1 VVLGGVIQSDNP
13 KKIKTKK
20 HRKSM
25 IGIIGGS
32 GVYHFFETEKEKIV
46 KTKYGD
52 VKIKVTDYKGKEI
65 AFLARHG
72 EKHSIAPH
80 KINYKAN
87 ILALKKI
94 GIERILAT
102 TAVGS
107 MNPDFKPGEFVL
119 LKQFMDFTKKRE
131 YTLYDD
137 RVVHVDLSEPY
148 CPELREIVKK
158 TAEEEKI
165 TLHEGVYVCTE
176 GPRFETPAEI
186 EMFRKMGGDV
196 VSMTNVPE
204 VIFAREA
211 EICYCTIAMVT
222 NMAAG
227 ITKKKLTH
235 TEVKEIMNEN
245 MRNIRRLILKSIEK
259 IPKERH
265 CECKNALEGAT

>member
-1 VVLGGVIQSDNP
+1 
-13 KKIKTKK
+13 
-20 HRKSM
+20 M

-32 GVYHFFETEKEKIV
+32 GVYHFFETEEEKTV
-46 KTKYGD
+46 KTKHGE
-52 VKIKVTDYKGKEI
+52 VKIKKTSYKGKEI
-65 AFLARHG
+65 AFITRHG
-72 EKHSIAPH
+72 EKHTVAPH
-80 KINYKAN
+80 KINYRAN
-87 ILALKKI
+87 ILAFKKI
-94 GIERILAT
+94 GVERILAT

-107 MNPDFKPGEFVL
+107 MNPEFKPKELVL
-119 LKQFMDFTKKRE
+119 LKQFIDFTKNRE

-137 RVVHVDLSEPY
+137 KVVHVDLSEPY

-158 TAEEEKI
+158 TAKKERI
-165 TLHEGVYVCTE
+165 TMHEGVYVCTE

-186 EMFRKMGGDV
+186 AMFRKMGGDV

-211 EICYCTIAMVT
+211 EICYCTISMVT

-245 MRNIRRLILKSIEK
+245 IEKVKRLILKSIEE
-259 IPKERH
+259 IPEERR
-265 CECKNALEGAT
+265 CQCKNALEGAV

>member
-1 VVLGGVIQSDNP
+1 
-13 KKIKTKK
+13 
-20 HRKSM
+20 M

-32 GVYHFFETEKEKIV
+32 GIYRFFETEQERIV
-46 KTKYGD
+46 KTRYGE
-52 VKIKVTDYKGKEI
+52 VKINTMSYKGKEI
-65 AFLARHG
+65 VFLARHG
-72 EKHSIAPH
+72 EKHTVPPH
-80 KINYKAN
+80 KINYRAN
-87 ILALKKI
+87 IIALKSI
-94 GIERILAT
+94 GVERIIAT

-107 MNPDFKPGEFVL
+107 MNSEFKPKSLVL
-119 LKQFMDFTKKRE
+119 LKQFIDFTKKRE

-137 RVVHVDLSEPY
+137 KVVHIDLSEPY

-158 TAEEEKI
+158 TAGEEKI
-165 TLHEGVYVCTE
+165 TLHEGVYICTE

-186 EMFRKMGGDV
+186 NMFRKIGGDV

-235 TEVKEIMNEN
+235 TEVKEIMNG
-245 MRNIRRLILKSIEK
+245 NIEKVRRLILKSIEK
-259 IPKERH
+259 IPKERK
-265 CECKNALEGAT
+265 CQCKNALEGAA